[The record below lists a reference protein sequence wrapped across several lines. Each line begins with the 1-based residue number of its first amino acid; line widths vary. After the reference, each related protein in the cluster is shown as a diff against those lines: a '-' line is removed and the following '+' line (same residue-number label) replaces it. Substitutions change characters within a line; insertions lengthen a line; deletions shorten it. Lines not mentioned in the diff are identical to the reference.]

1 MDYKVYL
8 KTQKPINFYN
18 ICKIY
23 QPSLDEILEL
33 NDNEF
38 EQLLL
43 PFVITIDSIENE
55 LSDDDKE
62 QIKSLDIVLSSPEI
76 ISSLIKSLE
85 YFCKDKVEF
94 DEHGIFFGGYEGR
107 LNNARINR
115 DNFDELANIILEINA
130 RERPKKERIPEFKND
145 LQRDIWTKLQ
155 EGRKREAIKHQL
167 KLEDILNYCEFGG
180 TSYIP
185 MDEILKWSLWR
196 VMNCYKSIMGISG
209 YKDSFS
215 IYLISGEKS
224 LIEGKHW
231 TELIKLDY
239 TPKE

>member
-8 KTQKPINFYN
+8 KTQKIINFYD
-18 ICKIY
+18 ICKIH
-23 QPSLDEILEL
+23 QPSIDEILDM
-33 NDNEF
+33 NMNEF

-55 LSDDDKE
+55 LSDEEKE
-62 QIKSLDIVLSSPEI
+62 QIKSFDIITSSPDI
-76 ISSLIKSLE
+76 IGSLIKSLE
-85 YFCKDKVEF
+85 YFCKSNVEF
-94 DEHGIFFGGYEGR
+94 DDNGIFFGGYEGR
-107 LNNARINR
+107 LSEARLNR
-115 DNFDELANIILEINA
+115 DNFDELATIILEINA
-130 RERPKKERIPEFKND
+130 RERPKKERIPIFKND
-145 LQRDIWTKLQ
+145 LQRDIWTKIQ
-155 EGRKREAIKHQL
+155 EGRRREASKHQL

-180 TSYIP
+180 NSYIP

-196 VMNCYKSIMGISG
+196 LMNCYKSIMGRSG

-231 TELIKLDY
+231 TELIKIDY